1 MVGMSILD
9 FPKIL
14 SLSDRLRSSLL
25 LGTFSIEGKQSL
37 YSSIEGKQSLY
48 SPIERQ
54 EASGIR

>member
-37 YSSIEGKQSLY
+37 YS
-48 SPIERQ
+48 PIERQ